1 MTATSSQ
8 AAPSQAALWSKI
20 DDDLKQAMRAQDTI
34 TKLTLRAVKTALT
47 EASKAGADHT
57 LNDAQILAIIQRE
70 AKRRREAAAEYAAL
84 GATTQAEQE
93 RAELAVLESY
103 LPRQLT
109 ATEIEELAHVV
120 IAETGA
126 TTPRDLGKVMPV
138 LLARAGAGTDGK
150 VVSQIVRRLLGA

>member
-1 MTATSSQ
+1 MTAIPSQ
-8 AAPSQAALWSKI
+8 ATPSQAALWNKI

-47 EASKAGADHT
+47 EASKAGADHA
-57 LNDAQILAIIQRE
+57 LDDAQVMTIIQRE
-70 AKRRREAAAEYAAL
+70 AKRRRETAAEYEGF
-84 GATTQAEQE
+84 GATTRAEQE
-93 RAELAVLESY
+93 RAELAVLERY

-109 ATEIEELAHVV
+109 ETEIEVMAHAV

-138 LLARAGAGTDGK
+138 LMARAGAGTDGK
-150 VVSQIVRRLLGA
+150 IVSQIVRRLLGA